1 MNKQD
6 KLFER
11 IKQAAE
17 NQEQQAFERK
27 EAVWDKVSQKLNP
40 KKRKRMIFYRTLSA
54 AAVLAVIIF
63 AGFQFTGNPDPIN
76 ENPIIN
82 KDINIHDKPDSEI
95 VEDIKDEL
103 KEAEKLEVKYL
114 DSVENTAEDKP
125 FIKSEKKPVVVATET
140 DEQVDIERAKSTAE
154 NFIVDNQDSSSI
166 ENERGKQVA
175 VLETVENKPKSSKVE
190 SVSILEEKAIRFQEA
205 KQRNLKNKEQ
215 QITSISKTEQ
225 NTVSENSIEGT
236 VVDSDGLPIP
246 GVNIIIKGTSKGT
259 QTDFD
264 GHFSIE
270 VEIGETLMF
279 SYVGFKPQEVEVKNL
294 KDLFITL
301 EPSMDALDEV
311 VVSSY
316 STRRAQRKEERRQK
330 KLNSAAIMVNDAESN
345 ANNRQG
351 TLSGQ
356 VAGIQINSAN
366 GEPGYASK
374 IRIRGVGSVSGY
386 NQNPIFIIDGKKVSE
401 KKMKNLNP
409 KTINSVKIL
418 KNKKATDLYGSKGS
432 NGVVIILT
440 KNATREQK
448 KEFDSIIPTP
458 AFPQKPNNEDYESFK
473 ENPFTSPLSKPLSTF
488 SIDVDRAAYTNIRR
502 FINNGQNVPKDAVR
516 IEEMLNF
523 FEYDYKKP
531 KGKHPFAIH
540 TAYSDAPWNDNH
552 KLLRIALQGQ
562 DIPVEELP
570 ASNLVFL
577 IDVSGSMGNQN
588 KLPLVKKSL
597 NLLTDQMRPKDK
609 IALVTYA
616 GNSQV
621 VLEPT
626 SGDQKTKIK
635 NAINRLS
642 TGGGTYASQGIET
655 AYALAE
661 ENFAKGGNNRVI
673 IATDGDF
680 NIGVTQNE
688 SLEDLIAKKRKTNIF
703 LTCLGYGMGNYKD
716 SKMQSLSQKGNGNYA
731 YIDTYQE
738 AQKFLE
744 REFKGSLYAIAKDVK
759 IQIEFNPKHVD
770 SYRLIGYETRLL
782 QDRDFADDTKD
793 AGEIGV
799 NHQVTA
805 LYEIIPRGVESQFGE
820 FNPSLKYQKV
830 EQPDFN
836 LYSNELATVKFR
848 YKSPTADKSIKLERI
863 IKNESVKLNKTSA
876 DFKFATAVAWFGLK
890 LRDSQLISNAD
901 KAEIIEL
908 AKQGL
913 ENDKEGYRS
922 EFIRL
927 VRLYE

>member
-11 IKQAAE
+11 IRQAAE
-17 NQEQQAFERK
+17 SQEQQAFQRK
-27 EAVWDKVSQKLNP
+27 EAVWEKVSQKLNP
-40 KKRKRMIFYRTLSA
+40 KKRKRMILYRSLGA
-54 AAVLAVIIF
+54 AAVLAIIIF
-63 AGFQFTGNPDPIN
+63 AGFQFSGNQNPIN

-82 KDINIHDKPDSEI
+82 KDININDEPETEI
-95 VEDIKDEL
+95 VKDIKDEL
-103 KEAEKLEVKYL
+103 KNAERLELKDM
-114 DSVENTAEDKP
+114 DSVEDAAEDQPTIKP
-125 FIKSEKKPVVVATET
+125 DKESVIVATQT
-140 DEQVDIERAKSTAE
+140 DETLDIERTKATVETKA
-154 NFIVDNQDSSSI
+154 IK
-166 ENERGKQVA
+166 NEVPLKPESVREEQIA
-175 VLETVENKPKSSKVE
+175 VLESVETHSVKDSVIDFEKLLKDTEPYVSDYKNQGINANIKTAKDAEKSIV
-190 SVSILEEKAIRFQEA
+190 ID
-205 KQRNLKNKEQ
+205 
-215 QITSISKTEQ
+215 
-225 NTVSENSIEGT
+225 NSLIKGT

-246 GVNIIIKGTSKGT
+246 GVNIIVKGTSKGT

-264 GHFSIE
+264 GLFSIE
-270 VEIGETLMF
+270 VEIGETLVF
-279 SYVGFKPQEVEVKNL
+279 NYVGFKPQEVVIKNHDEL
-294 KDLFITL
+294 MVTL
-301 EPSMDALDEV
+301 EPNIEALQEV
-311 VVSSY
+311 VAIGY
-316 STRRAQRKEERRQK
+316 STKRQERREKRRQK
-330 KLNSAAIMVNDAESN
+330 RMNSEAIVAEHSHRTQNTLQDQVSGVQVNNAYNQPSNAHDIKIRGSSTINAQQPLFIVDGKPVNKKDLSHINPKDIKSVNVLKDAEST
-345 ANNRQG
+345 AIYGNRGSQG
-351 TLSGQ
+351 
-356 VAGIQINSAN
+356 
-366 GEPGYASK
+366 
-374 IRIRGVGSVSGY
+374 
-386 NQNPIFIIDGKKVSE
+386 
-401 KKMKNLNP
+401 
-409 KTINSVKIL
+409 
-418 KNKKATDLYGSKGS
+418 
-432 NGVVIILT
+432 VIIIST
-440 KNATREQK
+440 QQQMESDIQP
-448 KEFDSIIPTP
+448 DSIVPWYH
-458 AFPQKPNNEDYESFK
+458 QQVDKYNNEDYQSFK
-473 ENPFTSPLSKPLSTF
+473 ENPFTSPLNEPLSTF

-502 FINNGQNVPKDAVR
+502 FINNGQEVPKDAIR

-523 FEYDYKKP
+523 FEYDYDKP
-531 KGKHPFAIH
+531 KDKHPFAIH
-540 TAYSDAPWNDNH
+540 TSYSDAPWNTNH
-552 KLLRIALQGQ
+552 KLLRIALQGK

-577 IDVSGSMGNQN
+577 IDVSGSMSSQN

-597 NLLTDQMRPKDK
+597 NLLVDQMRPKDK

-626 SGDQKTKIK
+626 SGKQKTKIK

-661 ENFAKGGNNRVI
+661 ENFVEEGNNRVI

-680 NIGVTQNE
+680 NIGVTQNN
-688 SLEDLIAKKRKTNIF
+688 SLEELIAKKRKTNIF

-759 IQIEFNPKHVD
+759 IQIEFNPKHAD

-782 QDRDFADDTKD
+782 EDRDFADDTKD

-805 LYEIIPRGVESQFGE
+805 LYEVIPRGVESQFGE
-820 FNPSLKYQKV
+820 FNPQLKYQKV

-836 LYSNELATVKFR
+836 LYSDELATVKFR
-848 YKSPTADKSIKLERI
+848 YKHPRADKSTKLERI
-863 IKNESVKLNKTSA
+863 IKNQSIALNKTST

-890 LRDSQLISNAD
+890 LRDSQLISNTD
-901 KAEIIEL
+901 KEAIIEL

-913 ENDKEGYRS
+913 ENDKEGYRA

>member
-1 MNKQD
+1 MKRKMNKQD

-17 NQEQQAFERK
+17 AQERQSFQRK

-40 KKRKRMIFYRTLSA
+40 KKRKRMILYRTLGA
-54 AAVLAVIIF
+54 AAVIAVIIF
-63 AGFQFTGNPDPIN
+63 AGFQFTGNQDRLD
-76 ENPIIN
+76 ENTIVN
-82 KDINIHDKPDSEI
+82 KDININDEPNTEL

-103 KEAEKLEVKYL
+103 RKAERLEMKYL
-114 DSVENTAEDKP
+114 DSVEVDTEKTKASKSKAIVSTEADDITEPVYDIVEGDEKIDTSSNAKKKNLVSTSAEVVP
-125 FIKSEKKPVVVATET
+125 SKKPIMAL
-140 DEQVDIERAKSTAE
+140 DDIEKNTGAMNNLTTSVQSQSE
-154 NFIVDNQDSSSI
+154 M
-166 ENERGKQVA
+166 
-175 VLETVENKPKSSKVE
+175 SK
-190 SVSILEEKAIRFQEA
+190 EKY
-205 KQRNLKNKEQ
+205 N
-215 QITSISKTEQ
+215 
-225 NTVSENSIEGT
+225 IEG
-236 VVDSDGLPIP
+236 VVIDESALPIP
-246 GVNIIIKGTSKGT
+246 GVNIIIKGTTNGT
-259 QTDFD
+259 QTNFD
-264 GHFSIE
+264 GEFNIE
-270 VEIGETLMF
+270 VEKGKTLLF
-279 SYVGFKPQEVEVKNL
+279 AYVGFKFREVEINEQ
-294 KDLFITL
+294 KDLTITM
-301 EPSMDALDEV
+301 EPNLAELDEV
-311 VVSSY
+311 VVTS
-316 STRRAQRKEERRQK
+316 KEK
-330 KLNSAAIMVNDAESN
+330 KGVPPPPLAAEAIIVVEDDSENKILK
-345 ANNRQG
+345 Q
-351 TLSGQ
+351 LQGQ
-356 VAGIQINSAN
+356 VAGVQVNTNSVQSSRYETKVYDQALFMIAEGPNNESEINIR
-366 GEPGYASK
+366 SK
-374 IRIRGVGSVSGY
+374 AMVSNHAPLY
-386 NQNPIFIIDGKKVSE
+386 ILDGKTISQEEFISMNPRNIKSVNVVKSKAELFKMGYGKKSKNGIIKISTE
-401 KKMKNLNP
+401 KKS
-409 KTINSVKIL
+409 NSDIKP
-418 KNKKATDLYGSKGS
+418 
-432 NGVVIILT
+432 
-440 KNATREQK
+440 
-448 KEFDSIIPTP
+448 DSIVHWYNNHVNYY
-458 AFPQKPNNEDYESFK
+458 NNEDYESFQ
-473 ENPFTSPLSKPLSTF
+473 ENPFTSPLSEPLSTF

-502 FINNGQNVPKDAVR
+502 FINNGQEVPKDAVR

-523 FEYDYKKP
+523 FEYDYDKP
-531 KGKHPFAIH
+531 RDKHPFAIH
-540 TAYSDAPWNDNH
+540 TAYSDAPWNTNH
-552 KLLRIALQGQ
+552 KLLRIALQGK
-562 DIPVEELP
+562 DIPISELP

-577 IDVSGSMGNQN
+577 IDVSGSMSNQN

-597 NLLTDQMRPKDK
+597 NLLVDQMRSKDK

-616 GNSQV
+616 GNSEV

-626 SGDQKTKIK
+626 SGKQKTKIK

-642 TGGGTYASQGIET
+642 SGGGTYASQGIET

-661 ENFAKGGNNRVI
+661 ENFVKDGNNRVI

-680 NIGVTQNE
+680 NIGVTQNQ

-782 QDRDFADDTKD
+782 EDRDFADDTKD

-805 LYEIIPRGVESQFGE
+805 LYEVIPRGVESRFGE
-820 FNPSLKYQKV
+820 FNPKLKYQKA

-848 YKSPTADKSIKLERI
+848 YKPPASDKSIKLERV
-863 IKNESVKLNKTSA
+863 IKNESVRLNKTSG

-890 LRDSQLISNAD
+890 LRESQLISKSD
-901 KAEIIEL
+901 KEDIINL

-913 ENDKEGYRS
+913 DNDKEGYRA